1 MNFFALLKMS
11 SNTILKTNRRRSIL
25 TILGIIIGVAAVII
39 VMSVGAGAQSLIFDQ
54 IASVGS
60 NLVGVLP
67 GYSDEDGPPASV
79 FGITVTTLKQT
90 DAEALKEIKEI
101 EAVTSY
107 VRGVETVQWQDKK
120 TEATY
125 VGVSADYPLVES
137 TETSQGAFFTEED
150 DKGIAR
156 VIVLGWQ
163 TAKDLFGNEDPLNQ
177 QVKIKRESFRVI
189 GVMEKRGVE
198 AFENQDNLVFIPLTT
213 AQKIMLG
220 INHVSL
226 IRGKVINERD
236 IPAVI
241 TQMEQILRERHKIP
255 NGKNNDFTVRAA
267 VQALDALKTVTDGLK
282 FFLSAIAAISLLVG
296 GIGIMNI
303 MLVTVSERTREI
315 GLRQAIGATKKD
327 IERQFLLEA
336 LVLTI
341 AGGIIGIIIGAA
353 VSGLVA
359 FVARYL
365 GYNWSLVVTFSS
377 IAMGL
382 IVSGFVGIIFGW
394 YPARRAA
401 SFDPVVALRY
411 E

>member
-1 MNFFALLKMS
+1 MSFIHLLKTS
-11 SNTILKTNRRRSIL
+11 FKVLRANRRRYFL

-54 IASVGS
+54 ITSVGS
-60 NLVGVLP
+60 NLIGVLP
-67 GYSDEDGPPASV
+67 GYSDENGPPATA
-79 FGITVTTLKQT
+79 FGITVTTLKQE
-90 DAEALKEIKEI
+90 DAEALAKIKGM

-107 VRGVETVQWQDKK
+107 VRGLETMQWQDKK

-125 VGVSADYPLVES
+125 VGVSADYPQVES
-137 TETSQGAFFTEED
+137 AETSQGSFFTEED
-150 DKGIAR
+150 NKAIAR
-156 VIVLGWQ
+156 VVVLGWQ
-163 TAKDLFGNEDPLNQ
+163 VSKDLFGDENPLNQ

-198 AFENQDNLVFIPLTT
+198 AFENQDGLVFIPLLT

-226 IRGKVINERD
+226 IRGKVKNERD
-236 IPAVI
+236 VPAAI
-241 TQMEQILRERHKIP
+241 TQVEQILRERHKIQ
-255 NGKNNDFTVRAA
+255 NGKSDDFTVRAA
-267 VQALDALKTVTDGLK
+267 VEALDALKTVTDALK

-315 GLRQAIGATKKD
+315 GLRKALGATKKD

-341 AGGIIGIIIGAA
+341 AGGIIGIIGGAV

-359 FVARYL
+359 VVARYL
-365 GYNWSLVVTFSS
+365 GYNWSLVVTFNS
-377 IAMGL
+377 IAMGV
-382 IVSGFVGIIFGW
+382 IISGLVGVIFGW

>member
-1 MNFFALLKMS
+1 M
-11 SNTILKTNRRRSIL
+11 

-39 VMSVGAGAQSLIFDQ
+39 VMSVGAGAQSLIFSQ
-54 IASVGS
+54 ITSVGS

-67 GYSDEDGPPASV
+67 GYSDENGPPASV
-79 FGITVTTLKQT
+79 FGITVTSLKQT
-90 DAEALKEIKEI
+90 DAEALAKIKGM

-107 VRGVETVQWQDKK
+107 VRGLETVQWQDKK
-120 TEATY
+120 TDATY

-137 TETSQGAFFTEED
+137 AETSQGTFFTAED
-150 DKGIAR
+150 DKSVSR
-156 VIVLGWQ
+156 VVVLGWQ
-163 TAKDLFGNEDPLNQ
+163 VSKDLFGDENPLNQ

-198 AFENQDNLVFIPLTT
+198 AFENQDGLVFIPLQT

-220 INHVSL
+220 INHVNL
-226 IRGKVINERD
+226 IRGKVTNERD

-255 NGKNNDFTVRAA
+255 SGKNDDFTVRAA
-267 VQALDALKTVTDGLK
+267 VEALDALKTVTDALK

-296 GIGIMNI
+296 GVGIMNI

-341 AGGIIGIIIGAA
+341 AGGIVGIIIGAA

-365 GYNWSLVVTFSS
+365 GYDWSLVVTFSS
-377 IAMGL
+377 IAMGV
-382 IVSGFVGIIFGW
+382 IISGFVGVVFGW